1 MGTSDLRTLVRE
13 AVIDITGR
21 LQKKKSDA
29 FADRVKDL
37 AGSITG
43 AFDQQREQ
51 EAAVSD
57 AFDELPVGVDK
68 IVGQKRFRLACPLA
82 FSGDEGWSPDTSVYT
97 IVSLLHPRDYSY
109 EQVARY
115 IATNADVFADSVRWL
130 DDTITEL
137 EKTFDAMDWPAPWRR
152 YTSWRS
158 ITRDV
163 QRYTDIVEDITGQ
176 EIV

>member
-1 MGTSDLRTLVRE
+1 MGAGDLRTLVRE

-29 FADRVKDL
+29 FADKVKDL
-37 AGSITG
+37 ASSITG

-82 FSGDEGWSPDTSVYT
+82 FSGDEGWPPDTSVYT

-115 IATNADVFADSVRWL
+115 IAANADVFADSVRWL
-130 DDTITEL
+130 DDTITGL

-152 YTSWRS
+152 YTSWGS